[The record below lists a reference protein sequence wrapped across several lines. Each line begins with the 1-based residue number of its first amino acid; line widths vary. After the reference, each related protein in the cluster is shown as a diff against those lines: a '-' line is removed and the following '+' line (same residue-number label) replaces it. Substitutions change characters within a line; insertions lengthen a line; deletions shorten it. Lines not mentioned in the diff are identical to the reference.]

1 MRRAL
6 DHDRSFPEWLTLTSA
21 WWDSI
26 EDSADVRARIGASL
40 RRLRVARRLS
50 LEDLAREL
58 DIPAMRLHRLESA
71 AERPDIGLLLKAAA
85 IFKVPSSRFLAA
97 PGEQSW
103 VDDGPPET
111 EAAPFDWRS
120 FVRNL
125 INVRRGWPN
134 AGGPARR
141 AASGASPVRRHPRLV
156 SRWSD

>member
-1 MRRAL
+1 MRRVL
-6 DHDRSFPEWLTLTSA
+6 DHDRSFPDWLTLTSA
-21 WWDSI
+21 WWESI

-40 RRLRVARRLS
+40 RRLRVARGLS
-50 LEDLAREL
+50 LEGLARDL

-85 IFKVPSSRFLAA
+85 IFKVPASRFLAA
-97 PGEQSW
+97 PGEHPGI
-103 VDDGPPET
+103 DGPPET

-141 AASGASPVRRHPRLV
+141 APSGDSPVRRHPRLV